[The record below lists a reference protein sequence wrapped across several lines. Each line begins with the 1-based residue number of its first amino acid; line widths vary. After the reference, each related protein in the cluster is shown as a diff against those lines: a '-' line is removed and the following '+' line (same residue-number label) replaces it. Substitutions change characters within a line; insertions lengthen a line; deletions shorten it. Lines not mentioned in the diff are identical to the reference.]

1 MPFYDRNFKHEI
13 YVSDPA
19 AVGAASVDV
28 NGDPVGF
35 AAQRLVKCRVEE
47 SVDVVAGPDNE
58 EIQTTHIIY
67 TSDRQIAPKARI
79 WIPHLG
85 DVITDVSKCRQV
97 VAVRG
102 TSRLRKPSD
111 VLTKVYL

>member
-1 MPFYDRNFKHEI
+1 MAFYERNFKHEI
-13 YVSDPA
+13 YVSDPS
-19 AVGAASVDV
+19 AVGAASVDA

-35 AAQRLVKCRVEE
+35 GAQRLVKCRVEE
-47 SVDVVAGPDNE
+47 SVDVVTNAENE

-67 TSDRQIAPKARI
+67 TADRAILPKARI

-85 DVITDVSKCRQV
+85 DVVTDVSKSRQV
-97 VAVRG
+97 AAVRG
-102 TSRLRKPSD
+102 TSRLRRPSD